1 MKWII
6 YTLLLLNIAMFVWH
20 YQSGKA
26 NGSMAAALP
35 EQDDSSIS
43 LVLLQELRVQKDQA
57 VTRWC
62 YSLGPFEDK
71 NQAGLANGILKS
83 SGIKAKRRVS
93 KDARRKAYWVLLPP
107 AESREEAQKS
117 VARLKQLKVNDYFM
131 VVTGEKTN
139 AVSLG
144 VYTKFESAHRRI
156 KEMQELGFKP
166 EFEKVELPKR
176 EYWWDWPRDE
186 NKLLNNEEMEKIQAI
201 SNAARNIER
210 GCD

>member
-6 YTLLLLNIAMFVWH
+6 YLLLLLNIAMFVWH
-20 YQSGKA
+20 FKSGEVA
-26 NGSMAAALP
+26 DIPSPVASR
-35 EQDDSSIS
+35 QDEATLS
-43 LVLLQELRVQKDQA
+43 LVLLKEQRLQKEQEI
-57 VTRWC
+57 TRWC

-71 NQAGLANGILKS
+71 QQASLASGILKTIS
-83 SGIKAKRRVS
+83 INAKRRLS

-107 AESREEAQKS
+107 AESREVARKS
-117 VARLKQLKVNDYFM
+117 VARLKELKVTDYFL

-144 VYTKFESAHRRI
+144 VYSQFESAHRRI
-156 KEMQELGFKP
+156 KEMQGLGFKP

-176 EYWWDWPRDE
+176 EYWLDWPRDGGKALSE
-186 NKLLNNEEMEKIQAI
+186 ADMKKVQKI
-201 SNAARNIER
+201 SSEARQIER

>member
-6 YTLLLLNIAMFVWH
+6 YTLLLLNIAMFAWH
-20 YQSGKA
+20 YQSGKT
-26 NGSMAAALP
+26 NGPMAAALP
-35 EQDDSSIS
+35 EQDGTSIS
-43 LVLLQELRVQKDQA
+43 LVLLQEQQVPKDQA

-71 NQAGLANGILKS
+71 NQADLVSGILKS

-93 KDARRKAYWVLLPP
+93 KEARRKAYWVLLPP
-107 AESREEAQKS
+107 AESRQEARKS

-166 EFEKVELPKR
+166 KFEKVELPKR
-176 EYWWDWPRDE
+176 EYWWDWPRDGS
-186 NKLLNNEEMEKIQAI
+186 KLLNDEEMKKVQAI
-201 SNAARNIER
+201 SNEAKNIER

>member
-6 YTLLLLNIAMFVWH
+6 YLLLLLNIAMFVWH
-20 YQSGKA
+20 FQAGESG
-26 NGSMAAALP
+26 NVTNTDALG
-35 EQDDSSIS
+35 QDEATLS
-43 LVLLQELRVQKDQA
+43 LVLLKEQQQRKAQE

-71 NQAGLANGILKS
+71 QQASLANGILKTA
-83 SGIKAKRRVS
+83 GIEAKHRLS

-107 AESREEAQKS
+107 AESREAAQQS
-117 VARLKQLKVNDYFM
+117 VARLKELKVTDYFL

-144 VYTKFESAHRRI
+144 VFSQFESAHRRI

-176 EYWWDWPRDE
+176 EYWLDWPRDGGKALSE
-186 NKLLNNEEMEKIQAI
+186 ADMGKVQKISSEVRQ
-201 SNAARNIER
+201 IER
-210 GCD
+210 SCG

>member
-6 YTLLLLNIAMFVWH
+6 YTLLLLNIAMFAWH
-20 YQSGKA
+20 YQSDKA
-26 NGSMAAALP
+26 NEATSVALP
-35 EQDDSSIS
+35 EKDDTSIS
-43 LVLLQELRVQKDQA
+43 LVLLQEQRVQKEQ
-57 VTRWC
+57 VITRWC
-62 YSLGPFEDK
+62 YSLGPFADK
-71 NQAGLANGILKS
+71 KQADLVSGILKS

-107 AESREEAQKS
+107 AESREAAQKS
-117 VARLKQLKVNDYFM
+117 VARLKQLKVDDYFM

-156 KEMQELGFKP
+156 KEMQDLGFKP

-176 EYWWDWPRDE
+176 EYWWDWPRDGG
-186 NKLLNNEEMEKIQAI
+186 KSLNEQEMIKVKKI
-201 SNAARNIER
+201 SNEARKIER
-210 GCD
+210 GCG

>member
-26 NGSMAAALP
+26 NGSTAAALP

-43 LVLLQELRVQKDQA
+43 LVLLQEQRVQKDQA
-57 VTRWC
+57 VTRRC

-71 NQAGLANGILKS
+71 NQAGLANEILKS
-83 SGIKAKRRVS
+83 SGIKAKRRVR

-176 EYWWDWPRDE
+176 EYWWDWPRDG
-186 NKLLNNEEMEKIQAI
+186 NKLLNDEEMEKIQAI
-201 SNAARNIER
+201 SDAARNIER
-210 GCD
+210 DCD